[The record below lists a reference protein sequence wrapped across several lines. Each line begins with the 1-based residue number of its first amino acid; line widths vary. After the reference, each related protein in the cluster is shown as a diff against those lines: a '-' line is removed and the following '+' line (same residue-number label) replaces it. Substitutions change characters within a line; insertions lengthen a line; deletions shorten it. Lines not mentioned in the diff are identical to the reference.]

1 MELAVIGHEDFVL
14 GFKLA
19 GIRKTIAVQEKNDL
33 ENAVKSYMKDSNI
46 GILVM
51 HQDDLSNLSAELQDT
66 LSESVEPTVVALG
79 GEGGSSMRDKIKQA
93 VGVDLWK

>member
-19 GIRKTIAVQEKNDL
+19 GIRKTIAVQEKDDL
-33 ENAVKSYMKDSNI
+33 ENAIQSYMKDSNI

-79 GEGGSSMRDKIKQA
+79 GEGGSNMRDKIKQA

>member
-19 GIRKTIAVQEKNDL
+19 GIRKTIAVQEKDDL
-33 ENAVKSYMKDSNI
+33 ENAIQSYMKDSNI

-51 HQDDLSNLSAELQDT
+51 HQDDLSNLPAELQDT

-79 GEGGSSMRDKIKQA
+79 GEGGSNMRDKIKQA

>member
-19 GIRKTIAVQEKNDL
+19 GIRKTIAVKEKDNL
-33 ENAVKSYMKDSNI
+33 ESAVKSYMKDSEV
-46 GILVM
+46 GILIM
-51 HQDDLSNLSAELQDT
+51 HQNDIINLPAELQYT
-66 LSESVEPTVVALG
+66 LSESVAPTIVALG

>member
-1 MELAVIGHEDFVL
+1 ML

-19 GIRKTIAVQEKNDL
+19 GIRKTIAVQEKDDL
-33 ENAVKSYMKDSNI
+33 ENAIQSYMKDSNI

-79 GEGGSSMRDKIKQA
+79 GEGGSNMRDKIKQA

>member
-19 GIRKTIAVQEKNDL
+19 GIRKTIAVQDKDKL
-33 ENAVKSYMKDSNI
+33 ENAVKSYMQDSDI
-46 GILVM
+46 GILIM
-51 HQDDLSNLSAELQDT
+51 HQNDIINLPAELQDT
-66 LSESVEPTVVALG
+66 LSESVEPTIVALG

>member
-19 GIRKTIAVQEKNDL
+19 GIRKTIAVQEKDDL
-33 ENAVKSYMKDSNI
+33 ENAVESYMKDSNI

-79 GEGGSSMRDKIKQA
+79 GEGGSNMRDKIKQA